1 MIARNTYRRSAY
13 RNVGVGQ
20 IIFRSRHF
28 VYFLVQEV
36 FCVLNVLV
44 AIMTYEFSVDMIF
57 VLAGTAATVPHADVF

>member
-1 MIARNTYRRSAY
+1 M
-13 RNVGVGQ
+13 GQ